1 MLGPYATRPP
11 LLADLPPEDH
21 FLERGAQFKD
31 GASDLRGPFPGE
43 DGIIPAAMRGPDN
56 DTSLGGPARSFP
68 TTAWSDI
75 LAAGDAGRP
84 DRAERLG
91 RLLAQYWKPV
101 YVYIR
106 AAWRKP
112 VEDAKDLT
120 QAFFA
125 HLLETD
131 TLARVR
137 ADRGSFRA
145 YLKGALKYFLIN
157 AGRAEAVRRPATA
170 LVSLDARPEELD
182 RLGPAAPDETPER
195 AYDRQWFRCLVDAAL
210 DALRDRLSRDGKAVY
225 FDVLSAYVLEPEAE
239 AAPAPAGGTADG
251 APGYRDVAARLG
263 IRETDVRNHLAAC
276 RRELRAIL
284 ADKIRE
290 YSDTEADVQSELQ
303 ALLNP

>member
-1 MLGPYATRPP
+1 MSGT
-11 LLADLPPEDH
+11 
-21 FLERGAQFKD
+21 G
-31 GASDLRGPFPGE
+31 
-43 DGIIPAAMRGPDN
+43 N
-56 DTSLGGPARSFP
+56 DTSIGGQARGFP
-68 TTAWSDI
+68 TTAWSDV

-91 RLLAQYWKPV
+91 RLLALYWKPV

-131 TLARVR
+131 TIARVR

-170 LVSLDARPEELD
+170 LVSLDAHPEEFD

-195 AYDRQWFRCLVDAAL
+195 AYDRQWFSCVVDAGL
-210 DALRDRLSRDGKAVY
+210 GTLRERLAREGKSVY
-225 FDVLSAYVLEPEAE
+225 FDVFKAYVLDPEGS
-239 AAPAPAGGTADG
+239 PASG

-263 IRETDVRNHLAAC
+263 LQETDVRNHLSAC
-276 RRELRAIL
+276 RRELKAIL
-284 ADKIRE
+284 ADTIRE
-290 YSDTEADVQSELQ
+290 YSDTEADVQDELR
-303 ALLNP
+303 LLMSP

>member
-1 MLGPYATRPP
+1 M
-11 LLADLPPEDH
+11 
-21 FLERGAQFKD
+21 
-31 GASDLRGPFPGE
+31 S
-43 DGIIPAAMRGPDN
+43 GPDR
-56 DTSLGGPARSFP
+56 DTSIGGPARGFP
-68 TTAWSDI
+68 PTAWSDV

-91 RLLAQYWKPV
+91 RLLALYWKPV

-137 ADRGSFRA
+137 AERGTFRA
-145 YLKGALKYFLIN
+145 YLKGALKHFLLN
-157 AGRAEAVRRPATA
+157 ANRAEAARRPATA
-170 LVSLDARPEELD
+170 LIRLDARPEEFD

-195 AYDRQWFRCLVDAAL
+195 AYDRQWFRCVVDAAL
-210 DALRDRLSRDGKAVY
+210 ETLRDRLARDGKSVY
-225 FDVLSAYVLEPEAE
+225 FDVFNAYVLGPESSP
-239 AAPAPAGGTADG
+239 AAG

-263 IRETDVRNHLAAC
+263 LRESDVRNHLAAC

-284 ADKIRE
+284 ADRIRE
-290 YSDTEADVQSELQ
+290 YVDTEADVQIELQ
-303 ALLNP
+303 SLLSP

>member
-1 MLGPYATRPP
+1 M
-11 LLADLPPEDH
+11 
-21 FLERGAQFKD
+21 Q
-31 GASDLRGPFPGE
+31 
-43 DGIIPAAMRGPDN
+43 GPDP

-68 TTAWSDI
+68 TTAWSDV

-91 RLLAQYWKPV
+91 RLLTHYWKPV
-101 YVYIR
+101 YVFIR

-157 AGRAEAVRRPATA
+157 AGRAEAVRRPATP
-170 LVSLDARPEELD
+170 LVSLDARPEEFD

-195 AYDRQWFRCLVDAAL
+195 AYDRQWFCCLVDAAL
-210 DALRDRLSRDGKAVY
+210 AELRDRLARDGKAVY
-225 FDVLSAYVLEPEAE
+225 FDVLNAYVLEPEA
-239 AAPAPAGGTADG
+239 APAGGTAAG

-284 ADKIRE
+284 ADRIRE

-303 ALLNP
+303 SLLSP

>member
-1 MLGPYATRPP
+1 
-11 LLADLPPEDH
+11 
-21 FLERGAQFKD
+21 
-31 GASDLRGPFPGE
+31 
-43 DGIIPAAMRGPDN
+43 MRDPDK

-68 TTAWSDI
+68 TTAWSDV

-91 RLLAQYWKPV
+91 LLLALYWKPV

-125 HLLETD
+125 RLLETD
-131 TLARVR
+131 TIARAR

-145 YLKGALKYFLIN
+145 YLKAALKHFLIN
-157 AGRAEAVRRPATA
+157 AGRAEAVRRPATR
-170 LVSLDARPEELD
+170 LVSLDANPEEFV

-195 AYDRQWFRCLVDAAL
+195 AYDRQWFRCVVDAAL
-210 DALRDRLSRDGKAVY
+210 EALRDRLAREGKSVY
-225 FDVLSAYVLEPEAE
+225 FDVFSAYVLAPE
-239 AAPAPAGGTADG
+239 AAPASGD
-251 APGYRDVAARLG
+251 PGYRDVAARLG
-263 IRETDVRNHLAAC
+263 LRESDVRNHLAAC

-284 ADKIRE
+284 ADRIRE
-290 YSDTEADVQSELQ
+290 YSDTEADVQDELR
-303 ALLNP
+303 LLMSP

>member
-1 MLGPYATRPP
+1 M
-11 LLADLPPEDH
+11 
-21 FLERGAQFKD
+21 Q
-31 GASDLRGPFPGE
+31 
-43 DGIIPAAMRGPDN
+43 GPDP

-68 TTAWSDI
+68 TTAWSDV

-91 RLLAQYWKPV
+91 RLLTHYWKPV

-125 HLLETD
+125 RLLETD

-145 YLKGALKYFLIN
+145 YLKGALKHFLLN
-157 AGRAEAVRRPATA
+157 ANRAEAVRRPASP
-170 LVSLDARPEELD
+170 LVSLDAHLEEFD

-210 DALRDRLSRDGKAVY
+210 ETLRDRLAREGKSVY
-225 FDVLSAYVLEPEAE
+225 FDVLRAYVLEPET
-239 AAPAPAGGTADG
+239 PPAGATGAG

-263 IRETDVRNHLAAC
+263 LQESDVRNHLAAC
-276 RRELRAIL
+276 RRELREIL
-284 ADKIRE
+284 AGRIRE
-290 YSDTEADVQSELQ
+290 YSDTEADVQDELR
-303 ALLNP
+303 LLMSP